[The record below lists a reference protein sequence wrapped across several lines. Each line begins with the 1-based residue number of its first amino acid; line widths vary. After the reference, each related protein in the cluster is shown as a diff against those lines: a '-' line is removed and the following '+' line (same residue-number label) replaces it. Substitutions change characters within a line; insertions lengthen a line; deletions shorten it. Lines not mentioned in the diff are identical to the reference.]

1 MLKNIDLSRELAKA
15 EYKRLKGDA
24 DLKLA
29 ALQRQVKALGIP
41 VIVVFEGWSASG
53 KGTLINEL
61 ILPLD
66 PRGITVHNARRP
78 TEEQAF
84 YPFLWRFWKWTPT
97 RGRLAIFDRSWNR
110 RVVTDRV
117 EGQVKGRRLRQ
128 AIEDIRSFE
137 RQLTD
142 EGVIIVKCF
151 LHISK
156 NEQKRRFDVLRASA
170 ATAWRV
176 TKDDLRQHRRYAEY
190 LEAAEEMLAETDADY
205 APWTVV
211 EAHDRRFAT
220 LKIFATVI
228 DALERGVAAAGRKAD
243 DPSTPPSQPTP
254 AINAFKTSAL
264 DQVDLSLS
272 LTPEEYAARLKKAQ
286 AKLRELQH
294 QIYLRRVPVVI
305 AYEGWDAAGKGGNIR
320 RLTQNLDPRGYEV
333 VPIAAPNDIEKAH
346 HYLWRFW
353 AQMPKAGH
361 ITIFDRTWYGRVLVE
376 RVEGFCTEAQWRR
389 AYREI
394 NGMEQQLVHFGMV
407 LLKFWLHIDPDEQ
420 LRRFKE
426 RQEIAHKQWKITDED
441 WRNHQKLDQYREAVE
456 EMLHRHHHPVRTVDD
471 RRIELQTACPCQSPG
486 DRLRGDPPAPGVSL
500 EVDRG
505 FGEHARPR
513 VWCPASPPG
522 TMPVGSKSRSKQPI
536 NLATRLVTLAAR
548 DLRDESLSGVDA
560 RQLHPRFA

>member
-1 MLKNIDLSRELAKA
+1 MLKNIDLSREVAKA

-66 PRGITVHNARRP
+66 PRGLTVHSARGP

-84 YPFLWRFWKWTPT
+84 YPFLWRFWNRTPT

-110 RVVTDRV
+110 KVVTDRI

-128 AIEDIRSFE
+128 AFEDIRSFE

-142 EGVIIVKCF
+142 EGVVIVKCF

-156 NEQKRRFDVLRASA
+156 SEQKRRFDALRASA

-176 TKDDLRQHRRYAEY
+176 TKDDLRQHQRYADY
-190 LEAAEEMLAETDADY
+190 LAAAEDMLTETDAER

-228 DALERGVAAAGRKAD
+228 DALERGVAAAGRKAE
-243 DPSTPPSQPTP
+243 DPPAPASQPAPT
-254 AINAFKTSAL
+254 INTFNTSVL
-264 DQVDLSLS
+264 DQVNLSLS
-272 LTPEEYAARLKKAQ
+272 LTPEESAIRLKKAQ

-353 AQMPKAGH
+353 AQLPKAGH
-361 ITIFDRTWYGRVLVE
+361 ITIFDRSWYGRVLVE

-394 NGMEQQLVHFGMV
+394 NAMEQHLVHFGTIV
-407 LLKFWLHIDPDEQ
+407 LKFWLHIDPDEQ

-426 RQEIAHKQWKITDED
+426 REGFAHKQWKITDED
-441 WRNHQKLDQYREAVE
+441 WRNREKMPQYREAVE
-456 EMLHRHHHPVRTVDD
+456 EMLHRTTTPYARWTIVESNCKRYARVKVLETVCEAI
-471 RRIELQTACPCQSPG
+471 R
-486 DRLRGDPPAPGVSL
+486 
-500 EVDRG
+500 
-505 FGEHARPR
+505 
-513 VWCPASPPG
+513 
-522 TMPVGSKSRSKQPI
+522 
-536 NLATRLVTLAAR
+536 TRLA
-548 DLRDESLSGVDA
+548 
-560 RQLHPRFA
+560 H

>member
-1 MLKNIDLSRELAKA
+1 MLKNIDLSREVSKE
-15 EYKRLKGDA
+15 EYKKRKGDA

-29 ALQRQVKALGIP
+29 DLQRQAKILGIP

-66 PRGITVHNARRP
+66 PRGFTVYSARGP
-78 TEEQAF
+78 TVEEAF
-84 YPFLWRFWKWTPT
+84 YPLLWRFWKRTPT

-117 EGQVKGRRLRQ
+117 ERQVRGKQLRH
-128 AIEDIRSFE
+128 AFEDICAFE

-142 EGVIIVKCF
+142 DGAVIVKCF

-156 NEQKRRFDVLRASA
+156 KEQKRRFDALRASP

-176 TKDDLRQHRRYAEY
+176 TEDDLRQHKRYAEY
-190 LEAAEEMLAETDADY
+190 LAAADDMLIETDADY
-205 APWTVV
+205 APWTVI

-228 DALERGVAAAGRKAD
+228 DALQRGVAVAEGKAQPAPKPCRKGLQAVD
-243 DPSTPPSQPTP
+243 
-254 AINAFKTSAL
+254 AFKTTTL
-264 DQVDLSLS
+264 DHVNLSLS
-272 LTPEEYAARLKKAQ
+272 LTPEEYATRLKKAQ
-286 AKLRELQH
+286 AMVRELEH
-294 QIYLRRVPVVI
+294 KIYLRRVPVVI

-333 VPIAAPNDIEKAH
+333 VPVAAPNDVEKAH

-361 ITIFDRTWYGRVLVE
+361 IAIFDRTWYGRVLVE
-376 RVEGFCTEAQWRR
+376 RVEGFCTEAEWRR

-394 NGMEQQLVHFGMV
+394 NGMERHLVNFGTV

-420 LRRFKE
+420 LRRFRE
-426 RQEIAHKQWKITDED
+426 REAMAHKQWKITEED
-441 WRNHQKLDQYREAVE
+441 WRNREKMDQYREAVE
-456 EMLHRHHHPVRTVDD
+456 EMLHRTTTPHAPWTIVESNCKRYARVKVLETVCEVI
-471 RRIELQTACPCQSPG
+471 RK
-486 DRLRGDPPAPGVSL
+486 RLG
-500 EVDRG
+500 
-505 FGEHARPR
+505 
-513 VWCPASPPG
+513 
-522 TMPVGSKSRSKQPI
+522 
-536 NLATRLVTLAAR
+536 
-548 DLRDESLSGVDA
+548 
-560 RQLHPRFA
+560 